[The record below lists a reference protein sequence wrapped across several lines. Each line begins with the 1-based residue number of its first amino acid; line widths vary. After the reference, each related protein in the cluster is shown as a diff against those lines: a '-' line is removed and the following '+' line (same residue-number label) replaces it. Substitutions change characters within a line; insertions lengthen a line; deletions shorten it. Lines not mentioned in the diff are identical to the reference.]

1 MITVTLD
8 LPEDVAPQIEAA
20 GDDLAHVVAEKL
32 RHPVFSTQVFEQ
44 IVDFLAGNPT
54 PEQIQAF
61 KASTEIQKR
70 ASELAMKERAG
81 VISPEEITELEGFL
95 KAERFVRQMKS
106 KNYLFLKALQM
117 QSTRV

>member
-1 MITVTLD
+1 MITVILD
-8 LPEDVAPQIEAA
+8 LPDDVAPQIEAA

-32 RHPVFSTQVFEQ
+32 RQPVSSTQVFEQ

-61 KASTEIQKR
+61 KASAEIQKR
-70 ASELAMKERAG
+70 AAELAMKERAG
-81 VISPEEITELEGFL
+81 VISPEEGAELEGFL

-117 QSTRV
+117 QSTTV